1 MGPMAMAD
9 SYTAGELVEMLKL
22 RQGGLSQMAF
32 AAEIGLSMQMLSN
45 IYAGDRS
52 VGNEKVLAYL
62 APNGKEFRHRDTWIL
77 VDR

>member
-1 MGPMAMAD
+1 MGPMARAD

-32 AAEIGLSMQMLSN
+32 AAELQISMQMLSN

-52 VGNEKVLAYL
+52 VGNSKVLEYL
-62 APNGKEFRHRDTWIL
+62 APKGKEFRHRDTWIL
-77 VDR
+77 VDK